1 MSTPAPSD
9 PPVITV
15 PETFREMPRW
25 WHDQPGRTWLDELPS
40 MVLTQCRRWG
50 LAVDGEPL
58 HGTNAFLVP
67 VRRDRQRYA
76 LRFSPPGDDIA
87 QEAKALQVWDGRGTV
102 RLFEVDN
109 QVRAMLLERLDST
122 RSLQSEPLHVAILV
136 IAELIRTLAVPVS
149 DGVPSTAAIAAGHI
163 RDFERD
169 WQAIDGPTPRSQ
181 LEVAIKLAS
190 ERASEPGSAL
200 AVDGDLHC
208 RQVLAGD
215 RAPWLVVDPLLLRG
229 DPEYDFARVLWERLD
244 ELPDAA
250 EVTDAFNTFVRA
262 AQVPAERA
270 RVWIVLR
277 SMSYLLWGIPR
288 GLTWDL
294 PKCQRLL
301 NLFC

>member
-122 RSLQSEPLHVAILV
+122 RSLQ
-136 IAELIRTLAVPVS
+136 
-149 DGVPSTAAIAAGHI
+149 
-163 RDFERD
+163 
-169 WQAIDGPTPRSQ
+169 
-181 LEVAIKLAS
+181 
-190 ERASEPGSAL
+190 
-200 AVDGDLHC
+200 
-208 RQVLAGD
+208 
-215 RAPWLVVDPLLLRG
+215 
-229 DPEYDFARVLWERLD
+229 
-244 ELPDAA
+244 
-250 EVTDAFNTFVRA
+250 
-262 AQVPAERA
+262 
-270 RVWIVLR
+270 
-277 SMSYLLWGIPR
+277 
-288 GLTWDL
+288 
-294 PKCQRLL
+294 
-301 NLFC
+301 

>member
-1 MSTPAPSD
+1 MSTSAPSD

-25 WHDQPGRTWLDELPS
+25 WHDQPGRPWLDELPS
-40 MVLTQCRRWG
+40 LVLTQCRRWG
-50 LAVDGEPL
+50 LAVDGAPL
-58 HGTNAFLVP
+58 HGANAFVVP
-67 VRRDRQRYA
+67 VRRDRQRYV

-87 QEAKALQVWDGRGTV
+87 QEANALQVWDGRGTV
-102 RLFEVDN
+102 RLFELDN

-136 IAELIRTLAVPVS
+136 IAELICTLAIPVC
-149 DGVPSTAAIAAGHI
+149 DDVPSTGAIAAGHI
-163 RDFERD
+163 QDFERD
-169 WQAIDGPTPRSQ
+169 WHAIDGPTPRSQ
-181 LEVAIKLAS
+181 LEVAIKLAR

-208 RQVLAGD
+208 RQVLASD
-215 RAPWLVVDPLLLRG
+215 RARWLVVDPLLLRG
-229 DPEYDFARVLWERLD
+229 DSEYDFARVLWERLD
-244 ELPDAA
+244 ELPHDAD
-250 EVTDAFNTFVRA
+250 VIDAFNTFVRA

-288 GLTWDL
+288 GLTQDP